1 MAATTVETDTPPFP
15 EWPTVQVAPVNGL
28 ELAYETFGDPA
39 DDAILLVMGLGTQML
54 AWHESFCTTLAD
66 AGHFVIRF
74 DNRDVGLSTKID
86 APVPSIPDLL
96 LQRKVAYTLDD
107 MAADAFGLLDHLG
120 IDRVH
125 LAGTSMGGFI
135 SQTMALR
142 SPERIRTLSLS
153 MTSTGSRKVGRPS
166 AAVIKMMATAKPA
179 PDRAA
184 AIEEA
189 VEVNTFLGSPAHQD
203 SDLIRELSAIAWDR
217 SHDPDGRLRQL
228 GAILAQPNRTQQL
241 RRLRIPTVVVH
252 GLSDPLVA
260 VSGGLALAKA
270 IPGATF
276 VGHHGMGHDLPL
288 TMWRELADDMLALI
302 ARSEG

>member
-1 MAATTVETDTPPFP
+1 
-15 EWPTVQVAPVNGL
+15 
-28 ELAYETFGDPA
+28 

-54 AWHESFCTTLAD
+54 AWPETLCNALAE
-66 AGHFVIRF
+66 AGHFVIRY
-74 DNRDVGLSTKID
+74 DNRDVGLSSKID

-107 MAADAFGLLDHLG
+107 MASDAFALLDHLG

-179 PDRAA
+179 PDRAS

-228 GAILAQPNRTQQL
+228 GAILAQPNRTE
-241 RRLRIPTVVVH
+241 RLRTLQVPTVVLH
-252 GLSDPLVA
+252 GLADPLVS
-260 VSGGLALAKA
+260 VSGGIALAKA

-276 VGHHGMGHDLPL
+276 VGYHGMGHDLPL
-288 TMWRELADDMLALI
+288 TMWRQLADEQLALI
-302 ARSEG
+302 ARASA